1 METIKTPLL
10 LLLLLRLL
18 LAWLAGWT
26 ALAGMT
32 ALVVLL
38 LTVAT
43 WVVRQYTSPS
53 KDGYSL
59 VQKKAPLSFV

>member
-1 METIKTPLL
+1 L
-10 LLLLLRLL
+10 LL

-32 ALVVLL
+32 SLVVLL

-43 WVVRQYTSPS
+43 WAVRQYTNPT
-53 KDGYSL
+53 KNGYSL
-59 VQKKAPLSFV
+59 VQKAAPLPLK